1 MSISTALL
9 PVPGEVVDPPPRPT
23 PPVVSRLESREG
35 PLGLL
40 VTVGF
45 RTYLRFT
52 RAQVTLLSAGTT
64 YYLFLGMFSIIAF
77 AYGLTAALGTEQLAT
92 FITEAVANAFP
103 GLIGQGGI
111 DPAQLRTV
119 GQTTSV
125 IGGVGLLYAGTG
137 AVVAAS
143 RSIHVIFG
151 AGKDPRNVVL
161 ARVRALGWLIA
172 LLPLVLLSYVAST
185 VTANVAERLLEAA
198 GIEWR
203 GPGILLNVGS
213 GVLTVVVNALV
224 LYLLLGHLGGIRPS
238 RVARAVGAVVGGV
251 AIELL
256 KTLMAVLVGVTID
269 KPQYGALAVPI
280 GALFVLYLQSL
291 ATYGA
296 ACLTAAIAEAGAPVT
311 ADRDPDAG
319 PA

>member
-1 MSISTALL
+1 MTTTTSLL
-9 PVPGEVVDPPPRPT
+9 PVPGKVVDPPPRPT

-35 PLGLL
+35 PLGLS

-45 RTYLRFT
+45 RTYLRFS

-92 FITEAVANAFP
+92 FITEAVAEAFP
-103 GLIGQGGI
+103 GLIGQNGI

-161 ARVRALGWLIA
+161 VRVRALGWLVA
-172 LLPLVLLSYVAST
+172 LLPLVLLSYIAST
-185 VTANVAERLLEAA
+185 ITANVAERLLQVAD
-198 GIEWR
+198 IQWQ

-224 LYLLLGHLGGIRPS
+224 LYLLMGHLGGIRPS
-238 RVARAVGAVVGGV
+238 RTARAIGAAVGGV

-296 ACLTAAIAEAGAPVT
+296 ACLTAAIAEVSTPAPAEPAT
-311 ADRDPDAG
+311 DDG
-319 PA
+319 PT